1 MLLKVYLRDSE
12 GYVEAGTNTQAGCFL
27 GVVGNEGIC
36 DIGVIY
42 IYIFIHLFIHLFYI
56 SIPY

>member
-36 DIGVIY
+36 DIGA
-42 IYIFIHLFIHLFYI
+42 IYIFVYLFLFMFL